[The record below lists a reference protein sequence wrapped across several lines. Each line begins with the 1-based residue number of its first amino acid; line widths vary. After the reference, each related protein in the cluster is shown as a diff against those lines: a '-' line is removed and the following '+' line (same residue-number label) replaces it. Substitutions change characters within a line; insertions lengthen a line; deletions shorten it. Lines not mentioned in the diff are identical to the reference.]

1 MAFFTFRRNKMNNK
15 NIKLAEKNNQNERRK
30 PSAYSQLFYPYFSVD
45 KYALNDLISTKLH
58 SDDFIA
64 TRTSYITIRL
74 WFMCMFFS
82 LTVPIFSFFDFIFF
96 PNKEATYLL
105 AARVVLSISLFI
117 LAQSL
122 KVWPLVRTAR
132 IVMPLAFL
140 LPMVFFVVSMLI
152 IKDVP
157 VDVVPSIFSMM
168 PYFILAMLGLFPL
181 TISGGL
187 FIVACVFT
195 PFVIYKLLIVKQ
207 PFWLFFNDVW
217 LFMLFAGISLWLQV
231 GQLSMLMKLYRES
244 TIDPLTKLINRRV
257 LLRLAQRSH
266 EYHKVYSVIM
276 FDLDRFKRIND
287 NYGHAIGDKF
297 LVDIA
302 QVIQKELK
310 KTDVVA
316 RFGGE
321 EFVAILPETKLDEA
335 KLIAN
340 KVAIAISRQII
351 VLDDG
356 TELSITA
363 SVGVTQRKQ
372 EENIDDVLKRADD
385 FLYFAKENGRD
396 LVITDND
403 YVQASA

>member
-1 MAFFTFRRNKMNNK
+1 
-15 NIKLAEKNNQNERRK
+15 
-30 PSAYSQLFYPYFSVD
+30 
-45 KYALNDLISTKLH
+45 
-58 SDDFIA
+58 
-64 TRTSYITIRL
+64 
-74 WFMCMFFS
+74 
-82 LTVPIFSFFDFIFF
+82 
-96 PNKEATYLL
+96 
-105 AARVVLSISLFI
+105 
-117 LAQSL
+117 
-122 KVWPLVRTAR
+122 
-132 IVMPLAFL
+132 
-140 LPMVFFVVSMLI
+140 
-152 IKDVP
+152 
-157 VDVVPSIFSMM
+157 
-168 PYFILAMLGLFPL
+168 
-181 TISGGL
+181 
-187 FIVACVFT
+187 
-195 PFVIYKLLIVKQ
+195 
-207 PFWLFFNDVW
+207 
-217 LFMLFAGISLWLQV
+217 
-231 GQLSMLMKLYRES
+231 
-244 TIDPLTKLINRRV
+244 
-257 LLRLAQRSH
+257 
-266 EYHKVYSVIM
+266 M

-321 EFVAILPETKLDEA
+321 EFVAILPKTELNEA

-396 LVITDND
+396 LVITDHD